1 MSRFSR
7 EKSIGGSN
15 FRQKFVNP
23 WFRRNVLR
31 NELLFLGLQLY
42 CFLFNTHLHHP
53 TTPDLLQTFREISTY
68 QQLT

>member
-7 EKSIGGSN
+7 EKSGGGSN
-15 FRQKFVNP
+15 FRQKLVNP

-31 NELLFLGLQLY
+31 NELLFYGVQLY
-42 CFLFNTHLHHP
+42 FFLFNTHLHHP
-53 TTPDLLQTFREISTY
+53 TTPDLLQTLREVSTY